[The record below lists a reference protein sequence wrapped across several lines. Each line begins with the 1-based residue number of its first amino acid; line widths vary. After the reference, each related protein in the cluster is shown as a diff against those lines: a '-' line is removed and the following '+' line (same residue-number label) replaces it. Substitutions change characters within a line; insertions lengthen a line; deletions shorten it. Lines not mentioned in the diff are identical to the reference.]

1 MTQPAPLSP
10 PGQIARRR
18 QLIRELIRSERFHSQ
33 EQLRTRLRE
42 AGIRAEQATLS
53 RDLHALGVVK
63 GPDGYILPDAPV
75 SPVPSRAEFVQL
87 VRQFLVTA
95 EHTGVLVV
103 LRTGPGRAQPVGLA
117 LDAAHIRAVLG
128 TIAGDDT
135 IFVALRSPL
144 AAERFAAFCRQVAEG
159 HVPAESEFES
169 FDDTRHG
176 TTPRTSE
183 HSPTL
188 TLRHAGGFS

>member
-1 MTQPAPLSP
+1 LSRIP
-10 PGQIARRR
+10 PHSPGQIARRR
-18 QLIRELIRSERFHSQ
+18 QLIRELLRSDRFHSQ
-33 EQLRTRLRE
+33 EQLRTKLRE

-75 SPVPSRAEFVQL
+75 SPTPSRGELTQL
-87 VRQFLVTA
+87 LRQFLVSA

-117 LDAAHIRAVLG
+117 LDAARLRAVLG

-135 IFVALRSPL
+135 IFVAARSPAL
-144 AAERFAAFCRQVAEG
+144 AERFAEFCRDVAGGLSPSDLDFAAFDAE
-159 HVPAESEFES
+159 PAAQ
-169 FDDTRHG
+169 G
-176 TTPRTSE
+176 AA
-183 HSPTL
+183 PTL